1 MYLDK
6 KGVVIMP
13 ASNAAKMLR
22 KTYDDVMAQGVV
34 DLVIVVDDASRDE
47 TVELAVCFWSG
58 LRFGSLDYCRAVACR
73 HAADLLSALSL
84 YDTESLPHGD
94 FVIASL

>member
-47 TVELAVCFWSG
+47 TVELARQLPQTQVLVHAKNQG
-58 LRFGSLDYCRAVACR
+58 YAGSQKTCYAAALTAGAV
-73 HAADLLSALSL
+73 L
-84 YDTESLPHGD
+84 
-94 FVIASL
+94 F